1 MSDKLSLQT
10 LLQVFTRFMAVEILF
25 GDSPSNGVYYV
36 AELLERDDLD
46 SWVVEDGSIQMLSDT
61 ISTCAARDSQFWRD
75 YSDSEFRDGTITY
88 FQIQARRENN
98 IMNKQDQYFRDV
110 EEIERITDHVRDWFN
125 ENGKSCSAVIG
136 MSGGKDSTIAAM
148 ILTRALGKDRVV
160 GVLMPDG
167 RDAYQSE
174 DYEDAKWVV
183 SKLGIRPITIDIGN
197 ITREAMTAMYC
208 AENPITGEGDIL
220 NPWENPQ
227 VKINIAPR
235 TRMMMLRG
243 VAAALPEGG
252 RVINTC
258 NRSETYVGYSTKD
271 GDDRGDFGVLKE
283 HTVREVV
290 HMGLVLGRLMG
301 IPEKY
306 IVKAPA
312 DGLTGKTDEENFG
325 FTYEVL
331 DDYLLHRIQAVDP
344 CFINRIEERRRM
356 NQHKLTEMPTC
367 PKFSK
372 YWE

>member
-1 MSDKLSLQT
+1 MSDKLSLRA
-10 LLQVFTRFMAVEILF
+10 LLQVFTRFMVVEILF
-25 GDSPSNGVYYV
+25 GESPSPGAYYV
-36 AELLERDDLD
+36 AELLERNDLD
-46 SWVVEDGSIQMLSDT
+46 GWVVCDGDVQMRSDT
-61 ISTCAARDSQFWRD
+61 ISECAARDSQFWRD

-88 FQIQARRENN
+88 VQIQAKRKDT
-98 IMNKQDQYFRDV
+98 IMNKQDQEFRDL
-110 EEIERITDHVRDWFN
+110 EEIERITDHIRDWFY
-125 ENGKSCSAVIG
+125 ENGKNCSAVIG

-148 ILTRALGKDRVV
+148 LLTRALGKDRVV

-167 RDAYQSE
+167 RAAYRSK

-183 SKLGIRPITIDIGN
+183 SRLGIRPITINIGGV
-197 ITREAMTAMYC
+197 TRAAMASMDC
-208 AENPITGEGDIL
+208 AENPITGKADVL
-220 NPWENPQ
+220 DPFWNSQ

-235 TRMMMLRG
+235 TRMMMLRA

-283 HTVREVV
+283 YTVREVV
-290 HMGLVLGRLMG
+290 HMGLALGQRMG

-306 IVKAPA
+306 IIKVPA

-331 DDYLLHRIQAVDP
+331 DDYLLHGIRAVDP
-344 CFINRIEERRRM
+344 CFINRIEERRQV
-356 NQHKLTEMPTC
+356 NLHKLGDMPTC